1 MSLIVPHSW
10 HSHDS
15 STFIWTTFSH
25 CQGCA
30 CVCGRGC
37 NEASVCSHVVTQ
49 RRSFPS
55 VDFYFSLTTVPE
67 FLERSPSQM
76 TFPLSIDLRI
86 FYWMKP
92 TETHR
97 PQLHASM
104 TVSSAR
110 LIQAN
115 LWDQTLLLQSCSHWT
130 TSTHWTKCTNQ
141 DVGQI
146 FGCCRVAITVHFSAC
161 LAIARYSI
169 PQYLIYCCY
178 IWSCPH
184 RGFTNLYIFNVILL
198 IPKLLLTVWYRL
210 RFNLSLDSTSSVDL
224 DQCA

>member
-10 HSHDS
+10 RSHDS

-25 CQGCA
+25 CQDCA

-55 VDFYFSLTTVPE
+55 VDFYFSLTIVPE

-110 LIQAN
+110 LIQTN
-115 LWDQTLLLQSCSHWT
+115 LWDQTLFLQSYSHWT
-130 TSTHWTKCTNQ
+130 TSTHWTKCANQ
-141 DVGQI
+141 NVVQV

-178 IWSCPH
+178 I
-184 RGFTNLYIFNVILL
+184 
-198 IPKLLLTVWYRL
+198 
-210 RFNLSLDSTSSVDL
+210 
-224 DQCA
+224 